1 MPLYADIRINEQ
13 LIKTINIGRIE
24 GGTRPNDLN
33 TYMVIETNP
42 GEKLDWW
49 EDDDSVTFV
58 HRYGDGAEV
67 CVALALKALGYAE
80 SKKTGT
86 NPPKKRD
93 TTWDGNGWD
102 YRKSKSS
109 AH

>member
-1 MPLYADIRINEQ
+1 MPLHVDIRINED
-13 LIKTINIGRIE
+13 IINTIHIGRMS
-24 GGTRPNDLN
+24 GGTKPNDLN
-33 TYMVIETNP
+33 TYLVVEGKRPETVNDWYDT
-42 GEKLDWW
+42 GE
-49 EDDDSVTFV
+49 EFV

-80 SKKTGT
+80 NKKTGT

-102 YRKSKSS
+102 YRSS
-109 AH
+109 RS